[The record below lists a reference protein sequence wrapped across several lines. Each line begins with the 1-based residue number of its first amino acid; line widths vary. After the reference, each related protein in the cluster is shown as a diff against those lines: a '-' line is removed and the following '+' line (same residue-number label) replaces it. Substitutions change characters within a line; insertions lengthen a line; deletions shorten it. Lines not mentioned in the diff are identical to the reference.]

1 MGKLRKGHEMK
12 IRSVSRKFKTWIKQ
26 LWEPRHDFETPCFD
40 ATDLW
45 LAELAQEHDKLRE
58 DRIRMLTVERDRL
71 KLQKRK
77 FLHIQAEIE
86 SLRTEQLRG

>member
-1 MGKLRKGHEMK
+1 MK
-12 IRSVSRKFKTWIKQ
+12 IHSVSRKFKTWVKRF
-26 LWEPRHDFETPCFD
+26 WEPRHDFETPCFD

-77 FLHIQAEIE
+77 FRHIQKEIE

>member
-1 MGKLRKGHEMK
+1 MKLRNTG
-12 IRSVSRKFKTWIKQ
+12 RKFKTWIKRF
-26 LWEPRHDFETPCFD
+26 WEPRHDFETGCFD